1 MGLFA
6 GEAAVLLSTG
16 RSPSLPDNCP
26 KWGRWRRVGRVL
38 VRFSPPPPKARGV
51 VAAAGRRIVV
61 EKLWR
66 ELFSDPSQWWD
77 NRLEKENARYPD
89 FTHKKRGVVLWLD
102 GHSKP
107 PWVEAEL
114 AAMLPGT
121 IQPNLFTWNRRLGRH
136 VKAGE
141 YEKVMEGF

>member
-1 MGLFA
+1 MLVVVRSVSSVCLTKIGSGSGEMGLFA

-16 RSPSLPDNCP
+16 RTPSLPDNCP
-26 KWGRWRRVGRVL
+26 KWGRWRRVGRVP

-77 NRLEKENARYPD
+77 NRLEKV
-89 FTHKKRGVVLWLD
+89 KCVLF
-102 GHSKP
+102 
-107 PWVEAEL
+107 
-114 AAMLPGT
+114 
-121 IQPNLFTWNRRLGRH
+121 LFC
-136 VKAGE
+136 KA
-141 YEKVMEGF
+141 FCFCLH